1 MATIT
6 IPQALEF
13 ARQQLQ
19 NGQLADSEAI
29 LRQVLAQDA
38 QQPEAFHLLG
48 IIAHQVGRHDVA
60 AEIVKQ
66 AIFLDPISAQY
77 RNTQGL
83 VRHARGEIDEAI
95 AEFRCALKIEPALVE
110 AQNNLGNALRAQG
123 RLQEALECF
132 RAGLR
137 RRPDYIEAR
146 NNLGNLLRDLGQPAE
161 AVAEYRAVLAAV
173 PGSAPVHNNL
183 GTALGDLGEHEAAV
197 AEFRVALALSPIF
210 PQAQFN
216 LGNTLR
222 QLGQFGAA
230 AEAYRGV
237 LAVQPDLVEAHLAL
251 SAALRAVGESESAIA
266 SAKTAVRLRPDLA
279 ATHNTLGNALQEG
292 HQPAEAISAYRI
304 AIERQPDFSDAHN
317 NLGNAL
323 KDQGEI
329 AEALVCYRQALTHTP
344 DDAAMHSNL
353 VYSMLFDP
361 SADPEALRA
370 ECERWDRRHAAP
382 LRAAITPHRNAP
394 DASRRLRIGYVSP
407 NFSRH
412 VISHFLTPLL
422 EAHDKENFEIFCYAS
437 VKRPDH
443 VTGRLRTAANVWRD
457 VIALT
462 DEELAECI
470 RKDEIDILVDL
481 TQHLAGNRLLVFARK
496 PAPIQIA
503 WVGYPGTTG
512 LRTMDYR
519 FTDAFLEPEDAPW
532 SKSVENA
539 VRLPDSWFCFDP
551 LEEYPAAGALPAARE
566 GYVTF
571 ASLNNFCKMNDAV
584 LALWAR
590 VLLAVEGSRLL
601 LQCPEGGHADRAR
614 QYFASRGVDP
624 ERVQL
629 IARTATREEFLEV
642 FQKIDIALDPF
653 PYNGGT
659 TTCEALWMGIPVLT
673 LPGSLIVSR
682 IGLSILSSVGL
693 PELAADSEEDFVRLA
708 ANLAGDLARL
718 AELRATLRERL
729 KASPFMD
736 GARFAMGVEQGYRK
750 MWGVWCAGAA
760 GRNATA

>member
-1 MATIT
+1 MASIT
-6 IPQALEF
+6 IPKAIDL

-19 NGQLADSEAI
+19 TGQLAESEAI

-48 IIAHQVGRHDVA
+48 VIAHQVGRHDVA
-60 AEIVKQ
+60 AEILKQ

-83 VRHARGEIDEAI
+83 VRHARGELDEAI
-95 AEFRCALKIEPALVE
+95 GEFRCALKIEPGLVE

-123 RLQEALECF
+123 RLQEALESF
-132 RAGLR
+132 RAALR
-137 RRPDYIEAR
+137 RRPDYVEAR

-161 AVAEYRAVLAAV
+161 AAAEYRAVLSV
-173 PGSAPVHNNL
+173 FPDSAPVHNNL

-197 AEFRVALALSPIF
+197 AEFRAALALSPLF

-230 AEAYRGV
+230 AETYRGL
-237 LAVQPDLVEAHLAL
+237 LAVQPGLVEAHLAL
-251 SAALRAVGESESAIA
+251 SAALRAAGESELAIA
-266 SAKTAVRLRPDLA
+266 SAETAVRLRPDLA
-279 ATHNTLGNALQEG
+279 ATHNALGNALQEG
-292 HQPAEAISAYRI
+292 HRPAEAIAAYRI
-304 AIERQPDFSDAHN
+304 AIDRQADFSDAFN

-329 AEALVCYRQALTHTP
+329 AEALACYRQALSHTP

-353 VYSMLFDP
+353 VYSMLFDA
-361 SADPEALRA
+361 STDPEGLRL
-370 ECERWDRRHAAP
+370 ECEKWDRQHAAL
-382 LRAAITPHRNAP
+382 LREIIKPHPNAP
-394 DASRRLRIGYVSP
+394 DANRRLRIGYVSP

-422 EAHDKENFEIFCYAS
+422 EAHDRERFEIFCYAS
-437 VKRPDH
+437 VRVPDH
-443 VTGRLRTAANVWRD
+443 ITDRLRKSADVWRD
-457 VIALT
+457 VIAVR
-462 DEELAECI
+462 DEELAACI

-481 TQHLAGNRLLVFARK
+481 TQHLAGNRLLTFARK

-551 LEEYPAAGALPAARE
+551 LEEYPAASALPASRE

-584 LALWAR
+584 LGLWSR
-590 VLLAVEGSRLL
+590 LLLAVEGSRLL
-601 LQCPEGGHADRAR
+601 LQCPEGGHADRAL
-614 QYFASRGVDP
+614 QYFASQGIAP
-624 ERVQL
+624 ERVRL

-693 PELAADSEEDFVRLA
+693 PELVADSAEDFVRLA
-708 ANLAGDLARL
+708 ANLAGDLPRL
-718 AELRATLRERL
+718 AELRATLRERM

-736 GARFAMGVEQGYRK
+736 GERFAMAVEQGYRK
-750 MWGVWCAGAA
+750 MWAVWCAGAA
-760 GRNATA
+760 SRNAAV

>member
-6 IPQALEF
+6 VPQAIDL
-13 ARQQLQ
+13 ARQCLET
-19 NGQLADSEAI
+19 GRLADSEGI
-29 LRQVLAQDA
+29 LRQVLERDGKQA
-38 QQPEAFHLLG
+38 EAYHLLG
-48 IIAHQVGRHDVA
+48 IIAYQVGRHDVA
-60 AEIVKQ
+60 AEILKQ

-83 VRHARGEIDEAI
+83 VRHARGELDEAI
-95 AEFRCALKIEPALVE
+95 GEFRCALKIEPGLVE

-123 RLQEALECF
+123 RLQDALESF
-132 RAGLR
+132 RAALS
-137 RRPDYIEAR
+137 RRPDYVEAR

-161 AVAEYRAVLAAV
+161 AAAEYRAVLSLFPDSV
-173 PGSAPVHNNL
+173 PVHNNL
-183 GTALGDLGEHEAAV
+183 GTALGDLGDHEAAV
-197 AEFRVALALSPIF
+197 AEFRAALALSPIF

-222 QLGQFGAA
+222 QLGHFGAA

-237 LAVQPDLVEAHLAL
+237 LSVQPDLVEAHLAL
-251 SAALRAVGESESAIA
+251 SAALRATGESEFAIA
-266 SAKTAVRLRPDLA
+266 SAETAVRLRPDLA
-279 ATHNTLGNALQEG
+279 ATHNALGNALQEG
-292 HQPAEAISAYRI
+292 HRPAEAIAAYRI
-304 AIERQPDFSDAHN
+304 AIERQADFSDASN

-329 AEALVCYRQALTHTP
+329 AEALVCYRKALSQTP
-344 DDAAMHSNL
+344 DDAVMHSNL

-361 SADPEALRA
+361 GADPATLRM
-370 ECERWDRRHAAP
+370 EGESWDRRHVVP
-382 LRAAITPHRNAP
+382 LREKIAPHRNTP
-394 DASRRLRIGYVSP
+394 DPHRRLRIGYVSP

-422 EAHDKENFEIFCYAS
+422 EAHDRENFEIFCYAS

-443 VTGRLRTAANVWRD
+443 ITDRLRKSAQVWRD
-457 VIALT
+457 VIALR
-462 DEELAECI
+462 DEELAACI

-481 TQHLAGNRLLVFARK
+481 TQHLAGNRLLTFARK

-519 FTDAFLEPEDAPW
+519 FTDAFMEPEGAPW
-532 SKSVENA
+532 SESVENA

-551 LEEYPAAGALPAARE
+551 LEDYPAASALPASGE

-571 ASLNNFCKMNDAV
+571 GSLNNFCKMNDAV
-584 LALWAR
+584 VELWAR

-601 LQCPEGGHADRAR
+601 LQCPEGGPADRAR
-614 QYFASRGVDP
+614 QSFASRGVDP

-642 FQKIDIALDPF
+642 FQRIDIALDPF

-673 LPGSLIVSR
+673 LPGSVIVSR

-693 PELAADSEEDFVRLA
+693 PELVAHSAEDFVALA
-708 ANLAGDLARL
+708 ARLAGDLPRL
-718 AELRATLRERL
+718 AELRATLRERM
-729 KASPFMD
+729 KASAFMD

-750 MWGVWCAGAA
+750 MWAVWCAG
-760 GRNATA
+760 R